1 MASFSTI
8 TKKTKTQQ
16 STSSEKKF
24 IAYLNEKVK
33 MEAAR
38 RLAIPGSEGY
48 SSTDEM
54 LYLAEMLQR
63 SFEPVDLEE
72 PACPMTAHREDGPV
86 LFRIAHHIIAQDSSY
101 VCDHWVL
108 IDMGQKVCKE
118 AKLNQTV

>member
-8 TKKTKTQQ
+8 TKKKRRNKAQALR
-16 STSSEKKF
+16 KKF

-33 MEAAR
+33 LEAAR

-48 SSTDEM
+48 PATDEM
-54 LYLAEMLQR
+54 LYLAEMLQG
-63 SFEPVDLEE
+63 SFELVDLEE
-72 PACPMTAHREDGPV
+72 PACPMTAHREEGPV

>member
-1 MASFSTI
+1 MASFLTI

-48 SSTDEM
+48 PTTDEM
-54 LYLAEMLQR
+54 PYLAEML
-63 SFEPVDLEE
+63 EGMIELVDLQE
-72 PACPMTAHREDGPV
+72 PACPMTAHREEGPV

-108 IDMGQKVCKE
+108 IDMAQKVCKE